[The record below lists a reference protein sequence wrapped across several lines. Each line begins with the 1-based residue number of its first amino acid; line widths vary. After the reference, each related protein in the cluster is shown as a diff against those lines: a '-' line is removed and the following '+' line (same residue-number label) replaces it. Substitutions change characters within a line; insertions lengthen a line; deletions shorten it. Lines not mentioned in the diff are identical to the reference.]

1 MLSLAKRAGR
11 LISGEDTVLMTL
23 KDGGC
28 YLIIIASDASDN
40 TKKKIMQRAAGANV
54 KCLVMCNRQ
63 ELSSAVGMYNRAVFA
78 VTDRVFADKIEKEL
92 LSE

>member
-78 VTDRVFADKIEKEL
+78 VTDRAFADKIEKEL